1 MGTSLSFALALLAAA
16 GPSALDVAAMPGQPN
31 LLALGVPEIPAA
43 LASRLEQYQN
53 ARSAALFDVAPDG
66 NALLVGTRFGS
77 TVQLHLV
84 SRPLGMR
91 EQLTFGKEPVRGAR
105 FVPGDPRSIL
115 FLSDVG
121 GGEYYQVYRLDRR
134 TGRSELLTDG
144 KSRHENLIV
153 SRDGRRLAYGGTGRN
168 GKDTDVYVADTAR
181 PKEPRRVVEGEG
193 SFFPI
198 ELSPDGGRIL
208 VVQFRAIS
216 DADLLLVDVAT
227 GARRSLLPGKGSLRA
242 AAFSADGRAVYAA
255 TDRLGDVNALVRVDP
270 AAAGAEPRPV
280 APSVASDVEQVAVA
294 PDGRVAF
301 TSNAD
306 GFTLLHILD
315 PRTAKVSEV
324 PLPRGV
330 SEVLRFP
337 VGRSDRLALGL
348 TQAAAPLD
356 VFTVDLGGP
365 SVRPAP
371 VERGR
376 KRSSRRGSPEPV
388 EGSPRPESGRLERW
402 TRSEVGGLDPST
414 FVEPELV
421 RYPSKPA
428 LSLPDGGGVQV
439 PAFLFRKPGEGKR
452 PVVVLWHG
460 GPEAQFR
467 PVFAPFVQFL
477 ATELGL
483 AVLAPNVRGS
493 DGYGKRYLSLDDGV
507 RREEALA
514 DIGATLDFVASRPDL
529 DAARVGVYGGSYGGY
544 LVLASM
550 VFFGERIRAGVD
562 VVGISS
568 IPTFLRS
575 TAEYRRDLRRPEYGD
590 ERIPEVLAVQ
600 ERISPLHHVDQLRA
614 PLFVVQGKND
624 PRVPQSEAEQI
635 VRAVQEKGKEVWY
648 LLALDEGHGFQK
660 KENRDTMTA
669 AIALFLQKQLL
680 RDGVA
685 GGAP

>member
-1 MGTSLSFALALLAAA
+1 MGTSLLVALLVAA
-16 GPSALDVAAMPGQPN
+16 GPSTLDVAPLPGQPN

-43 LASRLEQYQN
+43 LAARLEQYQN
-53 ARSAALFDVAPDG
+53 ARSAMLFDVAPDG
-66 NALLVGTRFGS
+66 NAFLVGTRFAS

-91 EQLTFGKEPVRGAR
+91 EQLTFGREPVRAAR
-105 FVPGDPRSIL
+105 FAPGDPRTVYY
-115 FLSDVG
+115 LSDVG
-121 GGEYYQVYRLDRR
+121 GGEQYQLYRLDRR
-134 TGRSELLTDG
+134 TGRAELLTDG
-144 KSRHENLIV
+144 KSRHEGLVV
-153 SRDGRRLAYGGTGRN
+153 SRDGRRVAYGGTGRN
-168 GKDTDVYVADTAR
+168 GKDTDVYVAEAAR
-181 PKEPRRVVEGEG
+181 PREARRVVEGEG
-193 SFFPI
+193 AFFPV
-198 ELSPDGGRIL
+198 EFSPDGGRLL
-208 VVQFRAIS
+208 VVQFRSIS

-227 GARRSLLPGKGSLRA
+227 GARRTLLPGKGSVRD
-242 AAFSADGRAVYAA
+242 AAFAPDGRAVYAA
-255 TDRLGDVNALVRVDP
+255 TDRGSDVNALVRVEL
-270 AAAGAEPRPV
+270 AAERAEPRAV
-280 APSVASDVEQVAVA
+280 AAAVATDVEHVAVA

-301 TSNAD
+301 ASNAD
-306 GFTLLHILD
+306 GYTRLHLLD
-315 PRTAKVSEV
+315 PRAGRVSEL

-330 SEVLRFP
+330 ADAIRFP
-337 VGRSDRLALGL
+337 VGRSDRLAVAL
-348 TQAAAPLD
+348 TQAGAPLD
-356 VFTVDLGGP
+356 VATVEL
-365 SVRPAP
+365 
-371 VERGR
+371 
-376 KRSSRRGSPEPV
+376 KT
-388 EGSPRPESGRLERW
+388 GRLERW
-402 TRSEVGGLDPST
+402 TRSEVGGLDPAT

-421 RYPSKPA
+421 SYPST
-428 LSLPDGGGVQV
+428 GGLKV

-467 PVFAPFVQFL
+467 PTFSPFVQFL
-477 ATELGL
+477 AAELGL

-529 DAARVGVYGGSYGGY
+529 DAARLAVYGGSYGGY
-544 LVLASM
+544 MVLASL
-550 VFFGERIRAGVD
+550 VFYGERIRAGVD

-590 ERIPEVLAVQ
+590 ERNPEVLAVQ
-600 ERISPLHHVDQLRA
+600 ERISPLHHVAKLAA
-614 PLFVVQGKND
+614 PLFVIQGRND

-635 VRAVQEKGKEVWY
+635 VRAVREKGKEVWY

-669 AIALFLQKQLL
+669 AIALFLQRQLL
-680 RDGVA
+680 GGGAA